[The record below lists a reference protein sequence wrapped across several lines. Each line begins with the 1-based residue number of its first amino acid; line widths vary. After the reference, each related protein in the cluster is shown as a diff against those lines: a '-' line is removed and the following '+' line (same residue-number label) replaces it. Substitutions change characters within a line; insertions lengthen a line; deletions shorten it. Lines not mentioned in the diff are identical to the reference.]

1 MERLRMARNVLL
13 LGVLLC
19 GQSIVGRVMGGRF
32 NLGELI
38 ATGIV
43 GVSINIR
50 AILGWNTSA
59 SEHLS

>member
-1 MERLRMARNVLL
+1 
-13 LGVLLC
+13 
-19 GQSIVGRVMGGRF
+19 
-32 NLGELI
+32 LGELI